1 MSRTRV
7 AMLATAALM
16 LVPASGAQAK
26 PRHHHHGHHGGS
38 EQLEKAVSVKRI
50 VAHQRALQNIADM
63 NGGTRHTK
71 TPGFTASVAYVR
83 ERMRRAGLN
92 TKVVQFDMPDWKEN
106 APPVLQQLTPTNTTY
121 TPGGAA
127 DDNSPAVDFIAFAY
141 SPTKAVASAPVVP
154 TNDIVAPSPAA
165 NSNTSG
171 CEPSDFPAAT
181 AGAIS
186 LIQRG
191 TCGISNKIANAQ
203 AAGAVGAIMF
213 NEGDSPGR
221 MNAGFRSG
229 PTDLDIPAVFSN
241 YETGKELYDA
251 YTAGKNP
258 TVRLETSGETIPHFY
273 PQVVAETKT
282 GDPRHMVL
290 AGAHLDSVPAGPGI
304 NDDGSG
310 TAWQLALAEQLAKKK
325 FALRNKV
332 RFLWF
337 GGEEDGLVGSQ
348 YYAKNLSQAEVDK
361 TDVMIDTD
369 MIASANYARLIYDG
383 DGSEPEGTPGPN
395 GSGTIENVFARY
407 FARRGMATERIPFD
421 GRSDYVGFVNRGIPS
436 GGIFAGAE
444 ALKTAEQVALYGGV
458 AGEQLDPCYHEACD
472 NISTVT
478 GQPPA
483 ETMNTFAT
491 DPALAQQQADQL
503 QGNALKSLREM
514 SGAVTHSVWVFGQ
527 NRRGVG
533 SRTTADRQRA
543 QRRASAFRFEGH
555 PRAHAR

>member
-1 MSRTRV
+1 MSRIRV

-26 PRHHHHGHHGGS
+26 PSNGDS
-38 EQLEKAVSVKRI
+38 SKLEKAVSVRNI
-50 VAHQRALQNIADM
+50 VQHQRALQNIADM
-63 NGGTRHTK
+63 NGGTRYTK

-92 TKVVQFDMPDWKEN
+92 VKVTQFDMPDWEEH
-106 APPVLQQLTPTNTTY
+106 APPVLQQLTPTDTTY
-121 TPGGAA
+121 TPGAA
-127 DDNSPAVDFIAFAY
+127 EDDNSAAVDFIAFAY

-171 CEPSDFPAAT
+171 CEPGDFPAAT

-191 TCGISNKIANAQ
+191 TCGIANKLANAQ
-203 AAGAVGAIMF
+203 AAGAVGVIMF
-213 NEGDSPGR
+213 NEGDSAGR

-229 PTDLDIPAVFSN
+229 PTDLSIPSVFSS
-241 YETGKELYDA
+241 YEVGKELYDA

-273 PQVVAETKT
+273 PQVQAETRT

-310 TAWQLALAEQLAKKK
+310 TAWQLALAEQLAKRK
-325 FALRNKV
+325 FAPRNKV

-348 YYAKNLSQAEVDK
+348 YYARNLSEREVGK
-361 TDVMIDTD
+361 VDVMIDTD

-383 DGSEPEGTPGPN
+383 DGSEPGGTPGPD
-395 GSGTIENVFARY
+395 GSGAIENVFARY

-421 GRSDYVGFVNRGIPS
+421 GRSDYVGFVNRGIPA

-444 ALKTAEQVALYGGV
+444 APKTAEQVALYGGV
-458 AGEQLDPCYHEACD
+458 EGEQLDPCYHEACD
-472 NISTVT
+472 NIGTVT

-483 ETMNTFAT
+483 ATMNTFAT
-491 DPALAQQQADQL
+491 NPALAQQQADQL

-514 SGAVTHSVWVFGQ
+514 SGAVTHSIWVFGQ
-527 NRRGVG
+527 NRHGVG
-533 SRTTADRQRA
+533 SRTTADRKRA
-543 QRRASAFRFEGH
+543 QRRASSFRFEGH